1 MWVSTVSI
9 LIFIIHTFAQV
20 YINLVDQYQEGYNSS
35 YGTYGAASSL
45 RQNGEVDFNFK
56 DYDNF
61 FNNFYRVRVHKASNL
76 DLKHISMFWVNIWY
90 SDSDFRYKFTFW
102 TPMILQIYIRL
113 QKVNM
118 WHLQSR
124 LPWWV
129 SMMNMIVG
137 HLWWWIKPFFLGIL
151 WQGWCRQCLQFP
163 RTLPL
168 LHCCLLLAI
177 W

>member
-1 MWVSTVSI
+1 M
-9 LIFIIHTFAQV
+9 FIIHTFAQV

-61 FNNFYRVRVHKASNL
+61 FNNFYRVRVDKARNL
-76 DLKHISMFWVNIWY
+76 ELKHFSMLWVNIWY
-90 SDSDFRYKFTFW
+90 SDSDIRYKFIFW

-137 HLWWWIKPFFLGIL
+137 YLWWWIKPSFLGIL
-151 WQGWCRQCLQFP
+151 WRGWCWQCLQFP

-168 LHCCLLLAI
+168 LHCSLLLAL